1 MNLEDL
7 SPTESGGFS
16 NSRCAVLRGTLA
28 VAGPGAGMAPSC
40 FLVGSLPLT
49 DPRNSAGMIFFSICM
64 RAMLNCD
71 MTPQSKGKKKHRKPQ
86 PFQCEAESFS
96 QLF

>member
-28 VAGPGAGMAPSC
+28 VAGPGAGPGAGMAPSC

-49 DPRNSAGMIFFSICM
+49 DPRNSAGMIFF
-64 RAMLNCD
+64 LYV
-71 MTPQSKGKKKHRKPQ
+71 
-86 PFQCEAESFS
+86 
-96 QLF
+96 